1 MKKIFENKK
10 NVIIGLIALALII
23 FALNFIQEQFAIKDY
38 QKRFQEA
45 PVGSFVQTG
54 NMKLPRAGHSSF
66 KLNDGRVLIVGGNKG
81 AEIFD
86 PKTGQF
92 KLINRKLKYFTTNQ
106 NSLVLNNGDVFV
118 GGSYIFNPKTQ
129 KFKTIDESYEYASSS
144 VLLPDGNIF
153 IKNHI
158 NNDLSY
164 YYIYNQQ
171 TNKLEKYNK
180 KLPKMFEESV
190 ILKFVN
196 LNNDKIFVA
205 GDAPADKNFT
215 DYRFTQFYIWDYK
228 TNRFTYIGKKDLEVP
243 FLTLTLLNK
252 DKVLITGGRA
262 KKRNPLIYDAI
273 TNKFT
278 ETAKP
283 NFIRA
288 GITRTIALSNGNIL
302 IVGGEY
308 KPTKTYENSL
318 YDDMYIEIYNTK
330 TNKFFLKAKTPRR
343 FLPMYADPINFA
355 VVELDDGNILISGGG
370 EYIIYPLNSCLIYKL
385 GDKTYD
391 KNN

>member
-1 MKKIFENKK
+1 MKKK
-10 NVIIGLIALALII
+10 NLLIGLIVLVAIAVGYASLK
-23 FALNFIQEQFAIKDY
+23 FVQEQIAIKDY
-38 QKRFQEA
+38 QKRLKEA
-45 PVGSFVQTG
+45 PIGSFVQTG
-54 NMKLPRAGHSSF
+54 DMKRPRAGHSAF
-66 KLNDGRVLIVGGNKG
+66 KLSDGKVLIVGGNKG

-92 KLINRKLKYFTTNQ
+92 KLINRRLKYFTTYQ
-106 NSLVLNNGDVFV
+106 NSLVLKNGDILI
-118 GGSYIFNPKTQ
+118 GGSYIFNSKTL
-129 KFKTIDESYEYASSS
+129 KFKTFDESYEFASSS
-144 VLLPDGNIF
+144 VLLPDGNVF

-158 NNDLSY
+158 NNDLNY
-164 YYIYNQQ
+164 YYIYNPQ

-180 KLPKMFEESV
+180 KLPKMFEESI

-196 LNNDKIFVA
+196 LDNGKIFVA
-205 GDAPADKNFT
+205 GDAPADKNFV
-215 DYRFTQFYIWDYK
+215 DYRFTQFYIWDYE
-228 TNRFTYIGKKDLEVP
+228 TNSFNYLGKKDLEVS

-262 KKRNPLIYDAI
+262 KKGNPLIYDAI

-288 GITRTIALSNGNIL
+288 GITRVLSLSNGNVL
-302 IVGGEY
+302 LVGGEY
-308 KPTKTYENSL
+308 KQIKTKESSL
-318 YDDMYIEIYNTK
+318 YDDMYIEIYNPK
-330 TNKFFLKAKTPRR
+330 TNKFSLKAKTPRR

-370 EYIIYPLNSCLIYKL
+370 KYIIYPLNSCLIYKL
-385 GDKTYD
+385 GDK
-391 KNN
+391 